1 MTLGGRAWPWK
12 TGRVGMSMVRF
23 LLPQRGKD
31 SPGQVRRLGK
41 IRTGAVAVTVVCP
54 VTTQGRDAW
63 RLSLVLHSNSR
74 KLHLVKLH
82 ILEFIKARLKRDK
95 ISLTPPRVRKL
106 KYQGW

>member
-63 RLSLVLHSNSR
+63 RW
-74 KLHLVKLH
+74 
-82 ILEFIKARLKRDK
+82 
-95 ISLTPPRVRKL
+95 RVRTRVRGASVRCPVSRLCCVFYPTVKIR
-106 KYQGW
+106 